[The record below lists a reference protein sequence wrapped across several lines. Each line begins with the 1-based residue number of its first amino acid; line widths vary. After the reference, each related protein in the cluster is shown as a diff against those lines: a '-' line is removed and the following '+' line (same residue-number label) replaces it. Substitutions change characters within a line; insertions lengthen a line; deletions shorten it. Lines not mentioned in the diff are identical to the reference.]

1 MSQSQHH
8 VLFVA
13 PYFGPNMLRCVDA
26 LAALDDVRLGI
37 ISHEPA
43 ERMPAALRERVDGH
57 YQIADSL
64 DPQQLT
70 AACRAFQQE
79 WGRVDRLL
87 GYLEQMQVQLAIA
100 RDRCGIPGMGEAVA
114 RNFREK
120 NRMKATLR
128 DAGLPVARQALLTS
142 LAEAERF
149 VAEVGYPIVLKPPA
163 GVGSRGTLRATNAE
177 ELRAGLVSLLVTP
190 SNPVQAEEFIQGSE
204 HTFETVSIGGDAV
217 WSSSSYYL
225 PRPLE
230 VLENP
235 WIQYCVLLPRER
247 MESHAAEFRP
257 INAAALR
264 ALGVDTALSHMEWFI
279 RPDGSPV
286 ISEVGARPPGVHLMP
301 MMGYCHGVDMW
312 AKWANLMVRGEFTIP
327 ERRYACGAAFFRGQG
342 RGQVVREV
350 TGLDAVNERVGDL
363 VVESRLPTVGQ
374 YKASGY
380 EGEGYAIVRAET
392 TREVVDALRTMVQ
405 GVRVVLG

>member
-1 MSQSQHH
+1 MQQHN

-13 PYFGPNMLRCVDA
+13 PYFGPNMLRSVEA
-26 LAALDDVRLGI
+26 LASLSDVRLGVI
-37 ISHEPA
+37 THEAA
-43 ERMPAALRERVDGH
+43 ERMPPALRQRIAGH
-57 YQIADSL
+57 YQITDSL
-64 DPQQLT
+64 DPEQLT
-70 AACRAFQQE
+70 AATRAFQKE

-100 RDRCGIPGMGEAVA
+100 RDRCGVPGMGEAVA

-120 NRMKATLR
+120 NRMKAVLR

-142 LAEAERF
+142 LDDAARF
-149 VAEVGYPIVLKPPA
+149 ADEVGYPIVLKPPA
-163 GVGSRGTLRATNAE
+163 GVGSRGTVRVGSAD
-177 ELRAGLVSLLVTP
+177 ELRAALVSLFVTP
-190 SNPVQAEEFIQGSE
+190 SNPVQAEEFIVGSE
-204 HTFETVSIGGDAV
+204 HTFETVTIDGEPV

-247 MESHAAEFRP
+247 MEPHAESFRP
-257 INAAALR
+257 LNAAALK
-264 ALGVDTALSHMEWFI
+264 ALGVGTALSHMEWFI
-279 RPDGSPV
+279 RPDGRPV

-312 AKWANLMVRGEFTIP
+312 AKWATLMVRGEFSIP

-342 RGQVVREV
+342 RGQVVRAVEGV
-350 TGLDAVNERVGDL
+350 DAVNERVGDL
-363 VVESRLPTVGQ
+363 VIESKLPQVGQ
-374 YKASGY
+374 VKASGY
-380 EGEGYAIVRAET
+380 EGEGYAIVRAAT
-392 TREVVDALRTMVQ
+392 TREVVDALRAMVQ
-405 GVRVVLG
+405 GVRVILG